1 MRQTS
6 ARADFGLRAHAAQL
20 GEVSHQAVCDVLRVL
35 TGAGLV
41 RRIQPTGSVARYA
54 ARIGDNHHRVGC
66 RSGAIAEVVHWGLCP
81 VCSTARRS

>member
-41 RRIQPTGSVARYA
+41 RRIQPTGSVARYEA
-54 ARIGDNHHRVGC
+54 WIGDNHTVHR
-66 RSGAIAEVVHWGLCP
+66 GLCP